1 MSFDKLKEAELRA
14 AAAMFAVE
22 YDDTVSPAGKFN
34 AKLAAAALAEEGVTW
49 DIYQGELERLREIEE
64 AAEAARLAKIEEER
78 LAEERLANTV
88 RAQVRQDDEVEPEED
103 VVMTTRRRKRPAS
116 NDILVKM
123 DRQNSYYEVGGKVFT
138 RDHPFV
144 LLSEDEAQAIFDT
157 EWGFR
162 VATPREA
169 AEYYS

>member
-1 MSFDKLKEAELRA
+1 MSFKSLEEEALTRA
-14 AAAMFAVE
+14 AEMFAV
-22 YDDTVSPAGKFN
+22 DLANCKTKGGKWN
-34 AKLAAAALAEEGVTW
+34 PELVEAAFAEEGVTW
-49 DIYQGELERLREIEE
+49 DIYQGELERLRDIEL
-64 AAEAARLAKIEEER
+64 AAEAARLAKEEEER
-78 LAEERLANTV
+78 LAQERLANTV
-88 RAQVRQDDEVEPEED
+88 KAQVRQDDEVEPEED
-103 VVMTTRRRKRPAS
+103 VVMTTRKRRRPPT

-123 DRQNSYYEVGGKVFT
+123 DRQNSYYEVRGKVFT
-138 RDHPFV
+138 REHPFV